1 MTPGSLPDLPGPLAE
16 PLHLLE
22 ATWSLW
28 PWLLFVLVNSLL
40 FAWLRQRYRLF
51 KAKRALGRASK
62 PAASAQPPP
71 ASWTITEI
79 EHKIE
84 QLRLHHRTPAAT
96 REGCHQLSELLRDH
110 LAKSLAPH
118 QRPAAPD
125 SLTGREVGWLFGGAV
140 DSFFLLLTSLEF
152 GRRQPHPGELE
163 TACDLAVEVAR
174 SEPRPKPLRSGRRGG
189 DAQSAEA
196 IS

>member
-40 FAWLRQRYRLF
+40 FAWLRHRYRKF

-62 PAASAQPPP
+62 PPSSKPFTPRP
-71 ASWTITEI
+71 AITEI
-79 EHKIE
+79 EHRIE
-84 QLRLHHRTPAAT
+84 QLRKKHREPAAA

-110 LAKSLAPH
+110 LAGSLAPH
-118 QRPAAPD
+118 QRPAEPD

-152 GRRQPHPGELE
+152 GRRQPHPSELE

-189 DAQSAEA
+189 DGQSAEA
-196 IS
+196 VS